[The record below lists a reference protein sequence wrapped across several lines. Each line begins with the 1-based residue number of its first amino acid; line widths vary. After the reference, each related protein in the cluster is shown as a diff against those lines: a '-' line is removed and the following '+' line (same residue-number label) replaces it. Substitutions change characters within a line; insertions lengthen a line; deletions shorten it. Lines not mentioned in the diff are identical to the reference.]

1 MLPLSLYVHS
11 NSTAFGAKSTFRSI
25 PSRLKEKYTWLH
37 FHSYNLKSL
46 FPYFPSGVSYTSNL
60 SKAVIPQVWFT
71 FEFSFSVWLFVWTM
85 HEKKWEHCLP
95 ILCRSA
101 LLSRSSIFSSL
112 LNMPYSCSSRRGSS
126 LEQKL
131 STTKTFLVVQGAWCS
146 WSKYLIAIISNY
158 LRNLFTGNETETL
171 VLILNTTVSL
181 K

>member
-1 MLPLSLYVHS
+1 MYTPIQQHLEQKVHS
-11 NSTAFGAKSTFRSI
+11 EVSQVDLRRNTPGYIFI
-25 PSRLKEKYTWLH
+25 LITW
-37 FHSYNLKSL
+37 KV

-95 ILCRSA
+95 ILCQSA

-112 LNMPYSCSSRRGSS
+112 LNMPYSCSSRQGSS

-146 WSKYLIAIISNY
+146 WSKYLIVIISNY

-171 VLILNTTVSL
+171 VLLLNTTVSL